1 MKNLDK
7 KSIAIGVLL
16 PIIAIV
22 LMGAARV
29 LSSYHTIK
37 AQEIELI
44 DGEGNT
50 LFSLSNLMAE
60 TEDIAEATPAA
71 NYDDVIASLKTQIN
85 NLSLQLNK
93 KPKNDFISSGSFNE
107 KVESIDQQ
115 IGSLTSKFDG
125 LLKKLSEKTETAKV
139 VEPKQ
144 CGSNCTK
151 QCCANKVKPKQCGA
165 NCAKQ
170 CCSKPSSGPGNDK
183 LDSEIAELR
192 SEIEL
197 LGGALDSYA
206 LTDSEWSN
214 KISRDISAIQSELQ
228 RISDNQDILM
238 KILKKDIKK
247 LKKK

>member
-7 KSIAIGVLL
+7 KSIAIGIIL

-22 LMGAARV
+22 LMGASRV

-37 AQEIELI
+37 AQEVELV
-44 DGEGNT
+44 DGEGNI
-50 LFSLSNLMAE
+50 LFSLSNLLAE
-60 TEDIAEATPAA
+60 TEDIVVATPAI

-93 KPKNDFISSGSFNE
+93 KPKNDFILSGSFND
-107 KVESIDQQ
+107 KMQSIDEQ
-115 IGSLTSKFDG
+115 IGSLASKFDG
-125 LLKKLSEKTETAKV
+125 LLKKLAEKPEATKT

-151 QCCANKVKPKQCGA
+151 QCCENKVKPKQCGA
-165 NCAKQ
+165 NCTKQ
-170 CCSKPSSGPGNDK
+170 CCAKPSSGPGNDK
-183 LDSEIAELR
+183 LDAEIAGLQ

-197 LGGALDSYA
+197 LGGAFDSYA

-214 KISRDISAIQSELQ
+214 TISRDISAIQSELQ

-238 KILKKDIKK
+238 KIQK
-247 LKKK
+247 